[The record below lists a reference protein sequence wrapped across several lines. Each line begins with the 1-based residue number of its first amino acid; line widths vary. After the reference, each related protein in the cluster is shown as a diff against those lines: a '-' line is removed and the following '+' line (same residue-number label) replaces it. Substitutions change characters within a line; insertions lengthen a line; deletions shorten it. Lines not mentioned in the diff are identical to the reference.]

1 MNYTGRVHAKFREIY
16 TMNNK
21 QPNTKKTSSSAIIVI
36 IITIMIA
43 VFAGS
48 SDAAE
53 FNLEKVLKHRV
64 TTEKSTLFF

>member
-1 MNYTGRVHAKFREIY
+1 
-16 TMNNK
+16 MNNK